1 MARKEGHIYMIKE
14 REFINAD
21 QNVFKIGRSTN
32 VTVRLMKYPK
42 DSQPILMMKCSD
54 IIACEKQV
62 IRSFKDKFTH
72 RTDVGTE
79 YFEGDESEMMR
90 ELITIVSSYRADSK
104 ETADEQTSDEENMD
118 PAFNDDVSTL
128 DLIVDPTITVCRGI
142 NVIDIFTSV
151 PDLNSLVVIDAIHE
165 KLPDLTNII
174 RKTIEEYYEIVP
186 GAFTSCN
193 MFEMHLC
200 RVHKL
205 DYYAHFAEIVSAVIS
220 DMTNYTLS
228 TAGAPQTISVLSES
242 FRVIPGLRP
251 KKIIHPTFKFGTMFD
266 FATEYGCAIDRNGI
280 VDGVNSIKDPIND
293 REQFDLMAEVMGR
306 IPLIINDVPGMVI
319 NASDLAIKLTSMT
332 SKRVSMGECIALCYW
347 MGAPIEII
355 EGSPDALIHICV
367 DFNTK
372 TWHQIDLAEN
382 PSSC

>member
-1 MARKEGHIYMIKE
+1 MNTILGILQMSRPYRKQAIPKKVKTEVWKKQNGDRLTGHCYSCRGVITYDNFEAGHRIAEARGGDTTVENLRAICKPCNTSCGTKNLDDFKAMIL
-14 REFINAD
+14 
-21 QNVFKIGRSTN
+21 S
-32 VTVRLMKYPK
+32 
-42 DSQPILMMKCSD
+42 
-54 IIACEKQV
+54 
-62 IRSFKDKFTH
+62 
-72 RTDVGTE
+72 
-79 YFEGDESEMMR
+79 ESKSE
-90 ELITIVSSYRADSK
+90 
-104 ETADEQTSDEENMD
+104 ETMD

-128 DLIVDPTITVCRGI
+128 DMIVDPTITVCRGI
-142 NVIDIFTSV
+142 NVIDIFREV

-165 KLPDLTNII
+165 KLPDLTSII

-228 TAGAPQTISVLSES
+228 TAGAPQTISVLSEP

-251 KKIIHPTFKFGTMFD
+251 KKIIQPTFKFGTMFD

-280 VDGVNSIKDPIND
+280 VDGVNSIKDPID
-293 REQFDLMAEVMGR
+293 DCEQFDLMAEVMGR
-306 IPLIINDVPGMVI
+306 IPLIINDVPGMFI
-319 NASDLAIKLTSMT
+319 HASDLAIKLTSMT

>member
-1 MARKEGHIYMIKE
+1 MAQKEGHIYMIRE

-42 DSQPILMMKCSD
+42 NSQPIIMMKCSD
-54 IIACEKQV
+54 VNACEKQV
-62 IRSFKDKFTH
+62 IRTFKSKFIH
-72 RTDVGTE
+72 RTDAGAE
-79 YFEGDESEMMR
+79 YFEGNENTMMQ
-90 ELITIVSSYRADSK
+90 ELINIVSLYPCVESK
-104 ETADEQTSDEENMD
+104 EEEEEIMD

-174 RKTIEEYYEIVP
+174 RETIEEHYEIVP

-228 TAGAPQTISVLSES
+228 TAGAPQTISVLSEP

-251 KKIIHPTFKFGTMFD
+251 KNIIQPTFKFGTMFD

-280 VDGVNSIKDPIND
+280 VAGINSIKDPIDD
-293 REQFDLMAEVMGR
+293 REQFDLLAEVMGR

-319 NASDLAIKLTSMT
+319 NALDLAIKLTSMT